1 MSLNLSN
8 QEILENTEQDEV
20 LRFESFED
28 YDLKDELSRNLCVW
42 F

>member
-28 YDLKDELSRNLCVW
+28 YDLKD
-42 F
+42 